1 MVDNMA
7 SITSLAGPA
16 RCDGEEEEVRFEED
30 SGHLGWE
37 LVCNA
42 LTPRQ
47 STITLKATQI
57 SNLSPALLAFKE

>member
-1 MVDNMA
+1 MIDMA
-7 SITSLAGPA
+7 SITISGWSG
-16 RCDGEEEEVRFEED
+16 CDGEEEEVRFEED
-30 SGHLGWE
+30 SGQLGWE

-57 SNLSPALLAFKE
+57 SNLSPALAFKE